1 MYADWSEAVLWTRH
15 AYLNKGDI
23 NKLFF
28 TCKYL
33 IDYLLGYTCKEWK
46 SITNTEKKI

>member
-1 MYADWSEAVLWTRH
+1 MYADWSDAVLWTRH
-15 AYLNKGDI
+15 AYLYKGDT

-33 IDYLLGYTCKEWK
+33 IDYLLGYTCKALE
-46 SITNTEKKI
+46 SMTNIEN